1 MKNSAYCLRLLLSVS
16 FLTLLLAS
24 CSITDDTMR
33 GGTATLVLDVPMLQA
48 SARATVEGDAEENA
62 IYNLRVVILSQGAES
77 INQTFAADALTG
89 GSVVID
95 NVPVGEAQIYVIA
108 NEGSIGKD
116 YTDLSNLQTDV
127 VTVGENKK
135 VLIMDESRTYFP
147 KRRSELDKEI
157 MDEAETRG
165 LPMSWMDK
173 NLTVSP
179 PSGTPQR
186 VEVKLQR
193 CVAKLNIIMQS
204 TLSEDLHIT
213 EMNFGAF
220 FGDRLYLFQETDLDV
235 PDDASYVAKDYT
247 GLDTELNI
255 IIPANGEKTLVCYI
269 YPSFAWKD
277 PGETSPYTIGFMTT
291 NNSYDPQVFISD
303 GSALNSIARNTQ
315 VNITAKLSKPANIK
329 IDFEVVPWE
338 TVTVDVPSF
347 N

>member
-24 CSITDDTMR
+24 CSITDDPMR

-48 SARATVEGDAEENA
+48 STRATVEGDAEENA

-77 INQTFAADALTG
+77 INQTFTADALTG

-95 NVPVGEAQIYVIA
+95 NVPVGPAQIYVIA
-108 NEGSIGKD
+108 NEGSLGKD
-116 YTDLSNLQTDV
+116 YTNLSALQNDV
-127 VTVGENKK
+127 VPVGENKK
-135 VLIMDESRTYFP
+135 VLIKDEPRTYFP

-157 MDEAETRG
+157 ADDVGTKG
-165 LPMSWMDK
+165 LPMSWMEK

-179 PSGTPQR
+179 PSGAPQQI
-186 VEVKLQR
+186 EVKLQR

-204 TLSEDLHIT
+204 TLSENLHIT
-213 EMNFGAF
+213 EMNFGSF
-220 FGDRLYLFQETDLDV
+220 FGNRLYLFQEADLDV
-235 PDDASYVAKDYT
+235 PDDATYDVQNYT
-247 GLDTELNI
+247 GLDIT
-255 IIPANGEKTLVCYI
+255 IPANGEKTLVCYI
-269 YPSFAWKD
+269 YPSFTWKSQTG
-277 PGETSPYTIGFMTT
+277 PSPYTIGFKTT
-291 NNSYDPQVFISD
+291 NNSYDQQVFISD

-315 VNITAKLSKPANIK
+315 VNITAKLSQPANIK

-338 TVTVDVPSF
+338 TVKVDVPSF

>member
-24 CSITDDTMR
+24 CSITDDPMR

-48 SARATVEGDAEENA
+48 STKGTVVGDEVENA

-77 INQTFAADALTG
+77 INRTFSQADLQAGTPLR
-89 GSVVID
+89 IE
-95 NVPVGEAQIYVIA
+95 NVPVGPAQIYVIA
-108 NEGSIGKD
+108 NEGSLGKD
-116 YTDLSNLQTDV
+116 YTNLSALQNDV
-127 VTVGENKK
+127 VPVGENKK
-135 VLIMDESRTYFP
+135 VLIKDKPRTYFP

-157 MDEAETRG
+157 ADNEGTKG

-179 PSGTPQR
+179 PSGAPQR
-186 VEVKLQR
+186 IEVKLQR

-204 TLSEDLHIT
+204 TLSENLHIT
-213 EMNFGAF
+213 EMNFGSF
-220 FGDRLYLFQETDLDV
+220 FGDRLYLFQEADLDV
-235 PDDASYVAKDYT
+235 PDDATYDVQNYT
-247 GLDTELNI
+247 GLDIT
-255 IIPANGEKTLVCYI
+255 IPANGEKTLVCYI

-277 PGETSPYTIGFMTT
+277 PDATSPYTIGFKTT

-315 VNITAKLSKPANIK
+315 VNITAKLSQPANIK